1 MQSNLIK
8 YFKSKKILVAGG
20 SGFIGKNLINKLL
33 SYGANVTA
41 TTYSNNLTIKDVKS
55 IKVDLRNP
63 EDCNDC
69 CKNIDLV
76 FMCAANSSGAK
87 IIEEKPLDHLTPN
100 ILMNL
105 NMLESAYKNNVEK
118 FLFISSNTVYPMT
131 DQFFSERI

>member
-1 MQSNLIK
+1 MVQM
-8 YFKSKKILVAGG
+8 
-20 SGFIGKNLINKLL
+20 LL
-33 SYGANVTA
+33 RL
-41 TTYSNNLTIKDVKS
+41 LTLMISSIKDVKS

-76 FMCAANSSGAK
+76 FMCVYSIAQSK
-87 IIEEKPLDHLTPN
+87 DYWRKPLDHLTPN

-131 DQFFSERI
+131 DHAVKEIWTLIMSF